1 MPFVPGFEE
10 DGFLKSLRVNMSMLE
25 PLAKKCTQV
34 NNNSSSCLSFTHVI
48 SFQVLVWH
56 TKTYQP
62 YPKRKID
69 KTVSLYPDSNLKDLM
84 RYIDMID
91 PAHSTKPSSQESSK
105 SMTVV

>member
-34 NNNSSSCLSFTHVI
+34 NSYFSSFLSFTYVL

-56 TKTYQP
+56 TKTYEP

-69 KTVSLYPDSNLKDLM
+69 NTVSLYPDSNLKALM
-84 RYIDMID
+84 GYIDMID
-91 PAHSTKPSSQESSK
+91 PTSSTKPSSQESSK